1 MIDLFQLLFSECKG
15 LIDGLERNMVEGL
28 YDVMKSMNHQEG
40 EDIESYLS
48 FDVGDPRVSW
58 RLIGTM

>member
-1 MIDLFQLLFSECKG
+1 MIDLFKLLFSACKG

-48 FDVGDPRVSW
+48 FDV
-58 RLIGTM
+58 